1 MASETVITNSRPQPK
16 RRTLVEKARRFLV
29 LVLISVLVLLIMLA
43 WFQRSLIYHPTKS
56 DKLLAA
62 TSVLPQAVADVRVT
76 AHDNLVLHGWL
87 ALAGARRSPDAPD
100 VASLLAQA
108 RPLVI
113 VFPGNG
119 GHRAMREDLLDAL
132 GSLGADAMIFDHR
145 GYGDNDGTPTEALL
159 ARDARAIWKYATD
172 ELGVS
177 PCRIVLYGESLGGGV
192 ATRLA
197 GDLCAE
203 GIEPGGLILQS
214 SFNSL
219 VAAGRYHFPILPVG
233 LLLIDRFESDR
244 HITRVQCPLL
254 HLHGERDGIIPLPLG
269 EKLFQAAPEQS
280 SAGVEK
286 QLVLL
291 PNTDHNDVYGP
302 DVKLVMGAVGKF
314 LAGVKSRDK
323 SPPRQEQASHD

>member
-1 MASETVITNSRPQPK
+1 MANEPAIANSRFQPR

-56 DKLLAA
+56 DKLQAA

-76 AHDNLVLHGWL
+76 SHDNLALHGWL

-119 GHRAMREDLLDAL
+119 GHRAMREDLLHAL

-145 GYGDNDGTPTEALL
+145 GYGDNHGTPIEAQL
-159 ARDARAIWKYATD
+159 ARDAKAIWKYATE
-172 ELGVS
+172 ELGVP

-219 VAAGRYHFPILPVG
+219 VAAGHYHFPILPVG

-244 HITRVQCPLL
+244 HITRVKCPIL
-254 HLHGERDGIIPLPLG
+254 HLHGECDVVVPLPLG
-269 EKLFQAAPEQS
+269 QKLFQAAPEKS

-291 PNTDHNDVYGP
+291 PNTNHNDVYGP
-302 DVKLVMGAVGKF
+302 DVALVMDAVQKF
-314 LAGVKSRDK
+314 LAGVKLRDNK
-323 SPPRQEQASHD
+323 LPIPQQASHD